1 MNSLLVVAA
10 LALLVD
16 STLAFRLSSSW
27 MQRSSSVAGVKSS
40 LGASRDMTM
49 SSGLKIN
56 LQGKKIFVAGV
67 ADASGYGWAIAKAC
81 AEAGATILLGTWPPV
96 LPLFA
101 KGMERGQFDE
111 EMTLSDGSKMN
122 IAKIYPLDATFDDA
136 ASIPESVSES
146 KRYKAYKNFSLS
158 EVATLVKQEFG
169 ELDGVVHALA
179 NGPEVTKP
187 LLQTSRNGYLAAV
200 SSSAYSLVS
209 LVQHFAPLLSTERG
223 GAFVSLSYLAS
234 ERVVAGYGGGMSSA
248 KAALESDTRTLSYE
262 LGRLFNKDVPDKGII
277 RINCISAGPL
287 ASRAA
292 TAIGGASKAPAGEA
306 PVDKRTF
313 IEKAIDYST
322 HNAPQSRTLTAKDVG
337 CTAAFL
343 LSDLAMGITGNTVYV
358 DNGLSHMGL
367 ALDSHSLTTPPA
379 Q

>member
-1 MNSLLVVAA
+1 M
-10 LALLVD
+10 
-16 STLAFRLSSSW
+16 
-27 MQRSSSVAGVKSS
+27 
-40 LGASRDMTM
+40 
-49 SSGLKIN
+49 
-56 LQGKKIFVAGV
+56 
-67 ADASGYGWAIAKAC
+67 
-81 AEAGATILLGTWPPV
+81 
-96 LPLFA
+96 
-101 KGMERGQFDE
+101 
-111 EMTLSDGSKMN
+111 
-122 IAKIYPLDATFDDA
+122 DATFDDA

-158 EVATLVKQEFG
+158 EVAALVKQEFG

-262 LGRLFNKDVPDKGII
+262 LGRLFKKDVPDKGII

-292 TAIGGASKAPAGEA
+292 TVRKLTPCIIFCVAIFNLPLFFLQAIGGASKAPAGEA